1 MGSSELSDQERRTLA
16 GMERLLSTDAVL
28 ERRLRTM
35 RLTPRDRAMDAL
47 RDRWT
52 WRLRP
57 RVLLVAM
64 LVAVSLALLV
74 ATVLTWQPGFAVAFG
89 VSWLLAVTVAFRRPG
104 TTRPRNF
111 RPRTG

>member
-1 MGSSELSDQERRTLA
+1 MGSSELSDRERRTLA
-16 GMERLLSTDAVL
+16 GMERLLSADAVL

-47 RDRWT
+47 RDRGT
-52 WRLRP
+52 WRFRP
-57 RVLLVAM
+57 RVLLVAV

-74 ATVLTWQPGFAVAFG
+74 ATVVTWQPGLAAAFG

-104 TTRPRNF
+104 AAPPRNF